1 VLVETRDL
9 VIAGWR
15 TFAATRGRTVTD
27 TEIVERMFGRRT
39 VDVLADV
46 FAIPAD
52 EIATLIAGGLAD
64 KRAEVAAGPP
74 LQEIPGA
81 AAFVRASREAGI
93 RCAVA
98 SSASRDN
105 IGLALDAIGLAGVF
119 EVIVDAAGV
128 GRGKPAPDPYLV
140 AARGLGAEPGDCVV
154 FEDTA
159 PGIEAGSAAGA
170 RCVGV
175 ATLGR
180 PDLLA
185 AADMVIDDFTAWTP
199 RRLLEALARAG

>member
-1 VLVETRDL
+1 VLVETGDL

-15 TFAATRGRTVTD
+15 TFAATRGRSVTE

-46 FAIPAD
+46 FAVPPD
-52 EIATLIAGGLAD
+52 EIATLMAGGLAD

-74 LQEIPGA
+74 LREIPGA
-81 AAFVRASREAGI
+81 AAFVRASLETGI
-93 RCAVA
+93 PCAVA
-98 SSASRDN
+98 SSASRVN
-105 IGLALDAIGLAGVF
+105 IGLALDAIGLTGVF
-119 EVIVDAAGV
+119 DVVVDEAQV
-128 GRGKPAPDPYLV
+128 GHGKPAPDPYL
-140 AARGLGAEPGDCVV
+140 AAALGLGAEPRDCVV

-185 AADMVIDDFTAWTP
+185 AADMVIDDFTGWTP
-199 RRLLEALARAG
+199 RRLLDSLGRPS

>member
-74 LQEIPGA
+74 LREIPGA